1 MPAVRKLI
9 VRPTQR
15 RFGVSRLSV
24 LVRGVPPS
32 PPYPLLCSSGWSGTS
47 SVFGRPDRV
56 PGSPSPCFVAGVPC
70 SCSLPDRIYS
80 PIVILPIEATHVPN
94 SRGVVSP
101 SPSAPQRAKK
111 PRTKPF
117 RSLSDPFTL
126 SEFASRLKEGIYI
139 TTLDGEIVD
148 ANPAFLEMF
157 GVESL
162 DELRGYRTS
171 DFVRPEVREREMA
184 QLERDGSVR
193 DVEFQ
198 LTRRDGEVRTVVDS
212 AYLSID
218 RDTGERFCHGILVDI
233 TQRKELQ
240 TQLLELSIRDPLT
253 GCYNRRYLNTVTRQC
268 EAQPK
273 GEWGCIYLDIDH
285 FKQYND
291 RNGHAEGDAILVKMA
306 RFLMRHVRAEE
317 AVVRVGGDEFLVV
330 LCDSDHDQTAHVVE
344 RLREAA
350 SSSAPVP
357 FSMGWAGRRGGES
370 FESTMIRA
378 DQQLL
383 AVRVDE
389 RRDLQKRRKP

>member
-1 MPAVRKLI
+1 MSRIKPSRK
-9 VRPTQR
+9 PKKQR
-15 RFGVSRLSV
+15 RLR
-24 LVRGVPPS
+24 
-32 PPYPLLCSSGWSGTS
+32 
-47 SVFGRPDRV
+47 
-56 PGSPSPCFVAGVPC
+56 
-70 SCSLPDRIYS
+70 
-80 PIVILPIEATHVPN
+80 N
-94 SRGVVSP
+94 
-101 SPSAPQRAKK
+101 
-111 PRTKPF
+111 
-117 RSLSDPFTL
+117 LSDLQTL
-126 SEFASRLKEGIYI
+126 SELALRLKEGIYI
-139 TTLDGEIVD
+139 TTLDGEIID

-162 DELRGYRTS
+162 DELKGYRTS

-184 QLERDGSVR
+184 MLERDGAVR

-198 LTRRDGEVRTVVDS
+198 LTRRDGEMRTVVDS
-212 AYLSID
+212 AFLSVD
-218 RDTGERFCHGILVDI
+218 SKSGEKYCHGILVDI

-291 RNGHAEGDAILVKMA
+291 KNGHGEGDAVLVKMA

-330 LCDSDHDQTAHVVE
+330 LCDSDEDQTEHVVA
-344 RLREAA
+344 RLRAA
-350 SSSAPVP
+350 AATSAPVP
-357 FSMGWAGRRGGES
+357 FSMGWAARRSAET
-370 FESTMIRA
+370 FEATMVRA
-378 DQQLL
+378 DHRLL

-389 RRDLQKRRKP
+389 RKDLLKRRKKRPKTS